1 MEGNQC
7 NGKILRRA
15 GRMFMDTQ
23 TWRIN
28 SSYDGSA
35 LLLEDNVDLAS
46 SLKEFLELYSWK
58 TVHVTNGVNG
68 LRKLMVMD
76 FDVILCDMV
85 MPAFPGDMF
94 YRAVERVKPSL
105 CSRFIFMTGHKADPK
120 WDLFIREIGG
130 LILWKPFHMHELV
143 GAVQSVMGTPLQL
156 RPGLGDS
163 SRATSTL
170 TGKRIV

>member
-1 MEGNQC
+1 M
-7 NGKILRRA
+7 I
-15 GRMFMDTQ
+15 GRSRSKFFIPPEEKTHVMPDDLGRPEAHTV
-23 TWRIN
+23 
-28 SSYDGSA
+28 
-35 LLLEDNVDLAS
+35 LLLEDDPVSANL
-46 SLKEFLELYSWK
+46 LKSFLEERDFRV
-58 TVHVTNGVNG
+58 THVTGGAEGVQ
-68 LRKLMVMD
+68 KVMAAD

-94 YRAVERVKPSL
+94 YRAVERTRPSL

-120 WDLFIREIGG
+120 WELFIREIGG

-170 TGKRIV
+170 T

>member
-1 MEGNQC
+1 MNNRTWKDHSPSEGT
-7 NGKILRRA
+7 L
-15 GRMFMDTQ
+15 
-23 TWRIN
+23 
-28 SSYDGSA
+28 
-35 LLLEDNVDLAS
+35 LLLEDNDELAA
-46 SLKEFLELYSWK
+46 SLQEFLELYSCK
-58 TVHVTNGVNG
+58 IVRVTNGVDG
-68 LRKLMVMD
+68 LRKIMAVD